1 MTTRV
6 LEPSNATDVLNRR
19 SLTSDEAQTRQS
31 QPMMGTP

>member
-6 LEPSNATDVLNRR
+6 LEPSTATDVLNRR
-19 SLTSDEAQTRQS
+19 SLASDEAQTGQS